1 VLDTI
6 SEVGFKGFELLF
18 AKHIWSGHWLP
29 FSGDKNRF
37 LDTLSKREMQLA
49 SIYSFGTYILGVD
62 YSFDEIPFHLWWKHW
77 QIPKI
82 ARFAS
87 SVGCKK
93 LVLGGGYPY
102 LKKIEEIREKD
113 YEKMAKFLNKIGK
126 ICENYGVTVN
136 YHPHPEP
143 HPYTIQSVEQINK
156 LFELTDPDLVHLTLD
171 TGFAAAEI
179 DFVEVIH
186 THSERIKHVHFK
198 DYCNGNFVDLGE
210 GIVNF
215 PLILKTLKSIGYDDW
230 VMIED
235 WYPPIIERTPLESAK
250 NSKAYIDEYLNT
262 L

>member
-1 VLDTI
+1 
-6 SEVGFKGFELLF
+6 
-18 AKHIWSGHWLP
+18 
-29 FSGDKNRF
+29 
-37 LDTLSKREMQLA
+37 
-49 SIYSFGTYILGVD
+49 
-62 YSFDEIPFHLWWKHW
+62 
-77 QIPKI
+77 
-82 ARFAS
+82 
-87 SVGCKK
+87 
-93 LVLGGGYPY
+93 
-102 LKKIEEIREKD
+102 
-113 YEKMAKFLNKIGK
+113 
-126 ICENYGVTVN
+126 VN